1 MIELTPREVEAC
13 RRLKSY
19 TEKQLAEEIYDA
31 IENPKD
37 NDKSSREFMEHVRDM
52 CEYALNYLKKIIT
65 LLKDAKLK
73 DDNGINEMIWEAGP
87 LAVYYKASG
96 DCAGRDNRI
105 QDVEKKRDDKI
116 KTYKDNIRTLEE
128 KERNLN
134 KYINTKLLTN
144 IRKKKCSAGDFD
156 GAKLAEGGLD
166 KFVSTDTMEVIK
178 SYNGLL
184 DEMKGLAKDQ
194 LNTKILIDG
203 TDDKDGYFELKKH
216 LDLEIN
222 RLYNKIEWQKDYAES
237 LKRQAVSDNC
247 FRKLKM
253 GHIDSLIAKIDE
265 LSPSDCSD
273 IFRLLGTMME
283 ELDKLDKADWEKL
296 NEYYAEGVAKKEI
309 DLDHLRF
316 CIQLQ
321 TELRETSGLDVKTL
335 FPEMPLKLANQIKMP
350 EEYQI
355 DRGERFAK
363 CCEICR
369 KPGKVDL
376 DGKRCRIH
384 GDVKIIDMV
393 EQELECTKCKTK
405 VKLYLD
411 PGKHARE
418 KPIAYPCQNKKCQA
432 SKGWWC
438 FTCMKER
445 KHNEVKTLPPS
456 MTGKLSPTTCCNKCG
471 QPVSVQR
478 ISTFKPVYASREE
491 GGVKPFWKDDIRAR
505 WRDTWSSTF
514 ILEYNS
520 IVRAIDR
527 TFGLPEGA
535 DISGTTADSIF
546 GMEAVMHLSGK
557 GQESIGTEKEAIF
570 IMEGSEKKYWED
582 WDIEDKEKYWSEH
595 HEASGGYPGYVIL
608 LPLITMVKHGHHAL
622 LECAL
627 TFMLTGYIDA
637 YHIGYYTTLWP
648 KGSGRSGKLWEILK
662 KWEDSKSNPRILIER
677 DIDGFV
683 TGGWLFETGEKL
695 DRFEFSDVARL
706 NYQRYINVFLRLRD
720 FMKEKKE
727 INLSTIKQLMYDSEW
742 DLDNLELDIIKE
754 NGERLRAGDDD
765 IQSKENY
772 KEFAAGL
779 REYSENQSIHETF
792 KSKLEELSGNYPPD

>member
-19 TEKQLAEEIYDA
+19 TEKQLAQELYDA
-31 IENPKD
+31 IEKPD
-37 NDKSSREFMEHVRDM
+37 ANDRSSREFMKHVREM
-52 CEYALNYLKKIIT
+52 CDYALNYLKKIIT

-73 DDNGINEMIWEAGP
+73 DDNGINDMIWEAGP
-87 LAVYYKASG
+87 LAVYYAASN
-96 DCAGRDNRI
+96 DCGGRDNRI

-128 KERNLN
+128 KERDLN

-144 IRKKKCSAGDFD
+144 IRKKKCSSGDFD

-166 KFVSTDTMEVIK
+166 KFVSIDTMDVIK

-184 DEMKGLAKDQ
+184 DKMKGMAKNQ

-203 TDDKDGYFELKKH
+203 TDENDGYFELKKH
-216 LDLEIN
+216 LDLEIS
-222 RLYNKIEWQKDYAES
+222 RLYNKIEWQKDYAEA

-247 FRKLKM
+247 FRKLKA

-283 ELDKLDKADWEKL
+283 ELDKFDKADWEKL
-296 NEYYAEGVAKKEI
+296 NEHYAEGVVKKEI

-321 TELRETSGLDVKTL
+321 TILRETSGLDVKTL
-335 FPEMPLKLANQIKMP
+335 FPEMPLKLAKHIKMP

-369 KPGKVDL
+369 KPNQVNRAGTK
-376 DGKRCRIH
+376 CRVH

-393 EQELECTKCKTK
+393 EQELECTKCGSR
-405 VKLYLD
+405 VRLYLE
-411 PGKHARE
+411 PGRHSRE
-418 KPIAYPCQNKKCQA
+418 KPIPYPCRGANCKA

-438 FTCMKER
+438 YTCMKER
-445 KHNEVKTLPPS
+445 KHSEVKTLAPS
-456 MTGKLSPTTCCNKCG
+456 MTGRLSPTTCCNKCG
-471 QPVSVQR
+471 QPVSVQK

-557 GQESIGTEKEAIF
+557 GQESIGTKKDEGEFQVKE
-570 IMEGSEKKYWED
+570 E
-582 WDIEDKEKYWSEH
+582 YWSEH
-595 HEASGGYPGYVIL
+595 YKASGGYPGYVIL

-648 KGSGRSGKLWEILK
+648 KGSAGSGKLWEILE

-677 DIDGFV
+677 DEDGFV

-695 DRFEFSDVARL
+695 SGFEFSEVVEL
-706 NYQRYINVFLRLRD
+706 NYHRYVNIFMPLRD
-720 FMKEKKE
+720 AMKEKHK
-727 INLSTIKQLMYDSEW
+727 INKLYFTALMMQDRDDLYD
-742 DLDNLELDIIKE
+742 LELKILDE
-754 NGERLRAGDDD
+754 NGKRLQDWADENG
-765 IQSKENY
+765 KYENY
-772 KEFAAGL
+772 DEFAEGL
-779 REYSENQSIHETF
+779 KEYSEKDSKNPSFKEDLVTLSADYPKHE
-792 KSKLEELSGNYPPD
+792 